1 MEDSRQIYP
10 IKVYNISQINY
21 YDFLESS
28 SHQNVTTVTGS
39 MLSSLAARSNLS
51 SNRNEFLN

>member
-10 IKVYNISQINY
+10 IKVDNISQINY